1 MKRIRLLSVIG
12 VLLLVLS
19 SVLPLW
25 RIELEAPQYPEP
37 IGMYIYVH
45 TIRGIGE
52 HDLENINILNHYI
65 GMKAIEPDSIPEL
78 RFMPWILVGLV
89 VLGAFAAI
97 IPRRWTV
104 GIWLGAMVISGAV
117 GLYDFNQWEI
127 DYGTNLNPNA
137 PIKIE
142 GMTYKPPLIGT
153 EKLLNIIAH
162 SYPSWGGYVILLA
175 IAVGAI
181 AWLGAGQQP
190 KHPDPERH
198 VQKRTVPSAIQL
210 GIILLSIP
218 AWSCSPSP
226 EPIHYGRD
234 ECAVCKMI
242 ISDQRFGTEIVL
254 TTGKV
259 YKFDSIECM
268 IEFLHRHAKTSS
280 DIAATLVTNFLAPG
294 TLIDAHTAY
303 YLKSEKLPSPM
314 GADLSAY
321 AAENQ
326 ARHAQA
332 QYGGDVL
339 SWEAVQQYVMSLD

>member
-1 MKRIRLLSVIG
+1 MKRIRLLSAIG
-12 VLLLVLS
+12 VLLLVFS

-25 RIELEAPQYPEP
+25 RIVLEAPQYPEP

-78 RFMPWILVGLV
+78 RLMPWVLAGLV
-89 VLGAFAAI
+89 ILGIAAVVL
-97 IPRRWTV
+97 PRRWTV
-104 GIWLGAMVISGAV
+104 GIWLGAMVISSAV

-127 DYGTNLNPNA
+127 DYGTNLDPNA

-153 EKLLNIIAH
+153 EQLLNITAH
-162 SYPSWGGYVILLA
+162 SYPSLGGYAILLA
-175 IAVGAI
+175 IMVGVI
-181 AWLGAGQQP
+181 ALFGTGQQS
-190 KHPDPERH
+190 KQPDLKGR
-198 VQKRTVPSAIQL
+198 VLKRKVPSAISL
-210 GIILLSIP
+210 GIILLSISS
-218 AWSCSPSP
+218 WTCSPSP

-234 ECAVCKMI
+234 ECAVCRML

-254 TTGKV
+254 GTGKV
-259 YKFDSIECM
+259 YKFDSIECLVH
-268 IEFLHRHAKTSS
+268 FLRHRSTNSS
-280 DIAATLVTNFLAPG
+280 DVVATLVTNFVAPG
-294 TLIDAHTAY
+294 TLVDAHTAY
-303 YLKSEKLPSPM
+303 YLRSEKLPSPM

-321 AAENQ
+321 ATEDQ